1 MSYIRI
7 SSTSG
12 LISLGNTGAR
22 LSDSRS
28 VYPQILESLNEFRRT
43 NTSWDV
49 PDQEQF
55 AVLLGENDVFNI
67 STDTVV
73 GSAKDVRVKTGF
85 LNQLGFV
92 NSTRILSDLGREL
105 LRVNSK
111 DKIEINEFDLS
122 EDSFVYLKQFLKY
135 QHPGFEIKPILS
147 LIYSILEF
155 DNNLPIDF
163 LTFIW
168 SNSTTKEELV
178 QSLTAYKA
186 TRDIKQVLYN
196 NCLTSESVVIT
207 RENCDFF
214 FNENNIDD
222 EDEFNDLMYS
232 IIPHGKGNSFKNKTI
247 SLFRDLYR
255 YWLNKNTWTSDRK
268 QIYIQENLKSR
279 YKDINSK
286 KSIDYLEY
294 LFNTTSLNN
303 SSNWQDIIRFLENTP
318 LMSSTSD
325 KEFIVSFHVLFM
337 FIKKLSI
344 CYEYQ
349 DLNIRHLKLLDIFIF
364 EHDSVKLDLIFE
376 YLFKPKKEDLL
387 EIIILEEDDYRS
399 FLESNQLNLGDI
411 YNFLDFEPSNLS
423 KLIAIDHPEIESIG
437 LKNFANKKREERL
450 TKLVEKV
457 FTRQNIITLFESIY
471 PRNDKQIRKLIK
483 EWYSDY
489 DATIPAL
496 FEYLLGISF
505 YWISQK
511 KIKLSDILNSG
522 LDSNLLPKT
531 HAGGGKADI
540 IIKSLARHYLIEAT
554 LSEKDGQ
561 RKMEAEP
568 VPRHLAKHILEGNE
582 NSLVL
587 FIAGQLDPNNLQV
600 LRMYKFRK
608 WYGKDQSVDSMNVLP
623 LSVENMIYLL
633 KEEMDFELFESKVDE
648 LLESQQVDGKEWYES
663 EIDKEFN
670 YAK

>member
-1 MSYIRI
+1 MSYTQI

-22 LSDSRS
+22 LSDSRT
-28 VYPQILESLNEFRRT
+28 VYPQILESLKEFRRS
-43 NTSWDV
+43 NTDWEIS
-49 PDQEQF
+49 DQEQF
-55 AVLLGENDVFNI
+55 AVLLGENEVFNI
-67 STDTVV
+67 STETVV

-85 LNQLGFV
+85 LYQLGFT
-92 NSTRILSDLGREL
+92 NATRVLSNVGLEL

-111 DKIEINEFDLS
+111 EEIDINEFDLS
-122 EDSFVYLKQFLKY
+122 EDSFIYLKQFLKY
-135 QHPGFEIKPILS
+135 QHTGFEIKPILS

-168 SNSTTKEELV
+168 LNSTTKEELV
-178 QSLTAYKA
+178 QNITAFKA

-196 NCLTSESVVIT
+196 NCFTSDSVTVA
-207 RENCDFF
+207 RENCDSF
-214 FNENNIDD
+214 FNHFTIDD
-222 EDEFNDLMYS
+222 EDELNDLMYS
-232 IIPHGKGNSFKNKTI
+232 ILPHGKGNTFKNKTI

-255 YWLNKNTWTSDRK
+255 YWLNKDIWSIERK
-268 QIYIQENLKSR
+268 ETYIQEHLKSR

-286 KSIDYLEY
+286 KSVDYLEH
-294 LFNTTSLNN
+294 LFNATSL
-303 SSNWQDIIRFLENTP
+303 SNKSDWNDIIRFFENTP
-318 LMSSTSD
+318 LMSSSSD
-325 KEFIVSFHVLFM
+325 KGFVVNFHVLFM

-376 YLFKPKKEDLL
+376 YLFKPKKEELL
-387 EIIILEEDDYRS
+387 EVNILDYDDYRI
-399 FLESNQLNLGDI
+399 FLEMNQEKLGDI
-411 YNFLDFEPSNLS
+411 YDFLNVEPSSLS
-423 KLIAIDHPEIESIG
+423 ELIAIDHPEVENIG
-437 LKNFANKKREERL
+437 LKNFAYKKREERL
-450 TKLVEKV
+450 TKLVEEV
-457 FTRQNIITLFESIY
+457 FTRENIITLFESIY
-471 PRNDKQIRKLIK
+471 PRNDKQIRRLLK

-511 KIKLSDILNSG
+511 KIKVSDVLDSG

-540 IIKSLARHYLIEAT
+540 VIKSLARHYLIEAT
-554 LSEKDGQ
+554 LSENDGQ

-582 NSLVL
+582 NSLAL
-587 FIAGQLDPNNLQV
+587 FVAGQLDPNNLVV
-600 LRMYKFRK
+600 LRNYKFSK
-608 WYGKDQSVDSMNVLP
+608 WYGKDQSVDSMDILP

-633 KEEMDFELFESKVDE
+633 KEEMDFEVFESKVDE
-648 LLESQQVDGKEWYES
+648 LLGSQHRDGKEWYDNK
-663 EIDKEFN
+663 IDIEFN
-670 YAK
+670 YE

>member
-1 MSYIRI
+1 MIYKQI
-7 SSTSG
+7 SSSSG

-22 LSDSRS
+22 LSDSRL

-85 LNQLGFV
+85 LNQIGFV
-92 NSTRILSDLGREL
+92 NSTRILSDLGQEL

-111 DKIEINEFDLS
+111 NKIEINEFDLS
-122 EDSFVYLKQFLKY
+122 EDSFIYLKQFLKY
-135 QHPGFEIKPILS
+135 QHPGFQIKPLLS
-147 LIYSILEF
+147 LIYSIIEF

-168 SNSTTKEELV
+168 SNSTTKEELA

-196 NCLTSESVVIT
+196 NCLYSESVTIT
-207 RENCDFF
+207 RENCSSF
-214 FNENNIDD
+214 FNENNIYD
-222 EDEFNDLMYS
+222 EDEFKDLMYS
-232 IIPHGKGNSFKNKTI
+232 ILPHGKGNSFKNKTI
-247 SLFRDLYR
+247 SLFKDLYK
-255 YWLNKNTWTSDRK
+255 YWLKKNTWTSEQK
-268 QIYIQENLKSR
+268 QNYIQENLKFR

-286 KSIDYLEY
+286 KSKDYLEY

-303 SSNWQDIIRFLENTP
+303 SSNWQDIITSLENTP
-318 LMSSTSD
+318 LMSSLSE

-364 EHDSVKLDLIFE
+364 EHDTVKLDLIFE
-376 YLFKPKKEDLL
+376 YLFKPKKEFLL
-387 EIIILEEDDYRS
+387 EITVLEEDDYRS
-399 FLESNQLNLGDI
+399 FLESNHINISDI
-411 YNFLDFEPSNLS
+411 YDFLDVEPSNLS
-423 KLIAIDHPEIESIG
+423 KLIAIDHPEVESIG
-437 LKNFANKKREERL
+437 LKNFAYKKREERL
-450 TKLVEKV
+450 TKLIEKI

-511 KIKLSDILNSG
+511 KIKISDVLDSG

-540 IIKSLARHYLIEAT
+540 VVKSLARHYLIEAT
-554 LSEKDGQ
+554 LSENDGQ

-582 NSLVL
+582 NSIAL
-587 FIAGQLDPNNLQV
+587 FVAGQLDPNNLVV
-600 LRMYKFRK
+600 LRNYKFSK
-608 WYGKDQSVDSMNVLP
+608 WYRNDQSVDSMNILP

-633 KEEMDFELFESKVDE
+633 KEEMDFEVFESKVDE
-648 LLESQQVDGKEWYES
+648 LLGSQYRDGKEWYDNI
-663 EIDKEFN
+663 IDKEFN
-670 YAK
+670 YA

>member
-1 MSYIRI
+1 MNYIQI
-7 SSTSG
+7 SPTSG
-12 LISLGNTGAR
+12 LISIGNTGAR
-22 LSDSRS
+22 LSDSRT
-28 VYPQILESLNEFRRT
+28 VYPQILESLNEFRRF
-43 NTSWDV
+43 NTGWKR

-55 AVLLGENDVFNI
+55 AVLLGKNEVFNI
-67 STDTVV
+67 STETVI
-73 GSAKDVRVKTGF
+73 GSAKDARLKTGF
-85 LNQLGFV
+85 LYQLGFTNATKIISNV
-92 NSTRILSDLGREL
+92 GLEL

-111 DKIEINEFDLS
+111 EEIYMNEFDLS
-122 EDSFVYLKQFLKY
+122 EDSFIYLKQFLKY
-135 QHPGFEIKPILS
+135 QHTGFEIKPILS

-178 QSLTAYKA
+178 QNITAFKL

-196 NCLTSESVVIT
+196 NCFTSDSVRVA
-207 RENCDFF
+207 RENCDSF
-214 FNENNIDD
+214 FNHFTIDD
-222 EDEFNDLMYS
+222 EDELNDLMYS
-232 IIPHGKGNSFKNKTI
+232 ILPHGKGPTFKNKTI

-255 YWLNKNTWTSDRK
+255 YWLNKDIWSIERK
-268 QIYIQENLKSR
+268 GTYIQENLKSR

-286 KSIDYLEY
+286 KSVDYLEH

-303 SSNWQDIIRFLENTP
+303 NSNWNDIIRFFESTP
-318 LMSSTSD
+318 LMSSSSD
-325 KEFIVSFHVLFM
+325 KGFVVNFHVLYM

-376 YLFKPKKEDLL
+376 YLFKPKKQELL
-387 EIIILEEDDYRS
+387 EVNIFGDDDYRT
-399 FLESNQLNLGDI
+399 FLEMDQEKLGDI
-411 YNFLDFEPSNLS
+411 YDFLDVEPDSLS
-423 KLIAIDHPEIESIG
+423 ELIAIDHPDVENIG
-437 LKNFANKKREERL
+437 LKNFAYKKREERL
-450 TKLVEKV
+450 TKLVEEV
-457 FTRQNIITLFESIY
+457 FTRENIITLLESIY
-471 PRNDKQIRKLIK
+471 PRNDKQIRKLLK
-483 EWYSDY
+483 EWYTDY

-511 KIKLSDILNSG
+511 KIKVSDVIDSG

-540 IIKSLARHYLIEAT
+540 VIKSLARHYLIEAT
-554 LSEKDGQ
+554 LSENDGQ

-582 NSLVL
+582 NSLAL
-587 FIAGQLDPNNLQV
+587 FVAGQLDPNNLVV
-600 LRMYKFRK
+600 LRNYKFSK
-608 WYGKDQSVDSMNVLP
+608 WYSKHQSVGSMDILP

-648 LLESQQVDGKEWYES
+648 LLGSQHRDGKEWYDN

-670 YAK
+670 YG